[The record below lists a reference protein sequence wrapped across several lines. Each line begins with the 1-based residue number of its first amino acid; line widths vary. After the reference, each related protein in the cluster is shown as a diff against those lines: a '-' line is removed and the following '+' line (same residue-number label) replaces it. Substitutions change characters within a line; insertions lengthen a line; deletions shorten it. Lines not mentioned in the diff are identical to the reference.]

1 MNRADILNT
10 ARDCVTRDRAATHGE
25 AEDNFA
31 WIAGHWN
38 WWLQDKLE
46 PGASITPYDVA
57 QMMVGFKQARAK
69 GNPAFH
75 DNAIDAVGYSALAG
89 EIALRATE
97 RAATAPQAP
106 SAAQDTRQPVS
117 GLWAPN
123 SYTALHAALI
133 GSTGDTQDGALFP
146 SGWTPETEDEH
157 MNKIADERASGP
169 FVSVSLD
176 DLTTEG

>member
-1 MNRADILNT
+1 MTRADILDAAKACIT
-10 ARDCVTRDRAATHGE
+10 VDRAATHGA

-69 GNPAFH
+69 GNPAH
-75 DNAIDAVGYSALAG
+75 GDNFTDGCGYFALAG

-97 RAATAPQAP
+97 RAATAPQAASP
-106 SAAQDTRQPVS
+106 AHDTRQPVP
-117 GLWAPN
+117 GLYEAPTRLRRG
-123 SYTALHAALI
+123 YER
-133 GSTGDTQDGALFP
+133 
-146 SGWTPETEDEH
+146 TP
-157 MNKIADERASGP
+157 
-169 FVSVSLD
+169 L
-176 DLTTEG
+176 

>member
-1 MNRADILNT
+1 MTRADILDAAKACIT
-10 ARDCVTRDRAATHGE
+10 VDRAATHGA
-25 AEDNFA
+25 AEDSFA

-69 GNPAFH
+69 GNPAH
-75 DNAIDAVGYSALAG
+75 GDNFTDGCGYFALAG

-106 SAAQDTRQPVS
+106 SAAMDSRQP
-117 GLWAPN
+117 
-123 SYTALHAALI
+123 
-133 GSTGDTQDGALFP
+133 
-146 SGWTPETEDEH
+146 TPGVYDEK
-157 MNKIADERASGP
+157 NKRTPA
-169 FVSVSLD
+169 
-176 DLTTEG
+176 

>member
-1 MNRADILNT
+1 MTRADILDAAKVCIT
-10 ARDCVTRDRAATHGE
+10 VDRAATHGN
-25 AEDNFA
+25 AEDSFA

-89 EIALRATE
+89 EIGAKQARSATE
-97 RAATAPQAP
+97 RAAAAPQAAP
-106 SAAQDTRQPVS
+106 THIEPVQPTPGLYGPATRLRR
-117 GLWAPN
+117 G
-123 SYTALHAALI
+123 YER
-133 GSTGDTQDGALFP
+133 
-146 SGWTPETEDEH
+146 TP
-157 MNKIADERASGP
+157 A
-169 FVSVSLD
+169 
-176 DLTTEG
+176 

>member
-1 MNRADILNT
+1 MNRAAILDT
-10 ARDCVTRDRAATHGE
+10 ARDCITRDRAATHGE
-25 AEDNFA
+25 AEENFS

-89 EIALRATE
+89 EIAAQQARSATE

-106 SAAQDTRQPVS
+106 SAAQDTPQ
-117 GLWAPN
+117 LQAP
-123 SYTALHAALI
+123 SLRRGYER
-133 GSTGDTQDGALFP
+133 
-146 SGWTPETEDEH
+146 TP
-157 MNKIADERASGP
+157 
-169 FVSVSLD
+169 L
-176 DLTTEG
+176 

>member
-89 EIALRATE
+89 EIGAKQALRATE
-97 RAATAPQAP
+97 RAAAAPQA
-106 SAAQDTRQPVS
+106 
-117 GLWAPN
+117 
-123 SYTALHAALI
+123 
-133 GSTGDTQDGALFP
+133 
-146 SGWTPETEDEH
+146 
-157 MNKIADERASGP
+157 ASGA
-169 FVSVSLD
+169 SL
-176 DLTTEG
+176 EGERS

>member
-1 MNRADILNT
+1 MNRADILNA
-10 ARDCVTRDRAATHGE
+10 ARDCVTLDRAATHGD

-69 GNPAFH
+69 GNPAH
-75 DNAIDAVGYSALAG
+75 MDSHCDAVGYAALAG

-97 RAATAPQAP
+97 RAATAPQAASP
-106 SAAQDTRQPVS
+106 VADTRQPVP
-117 GLWAPN
+117 GVYGQN
-123 SYTALHAALI
+123 T
-133 GSTGDTQDGALFP
+133 TG
-146 SGWTPETEDEH
+146 
-157 MNKIADERASGP
+157 ERA
-169 FVSVSLD
+169 
-176 DLTTEG
+176 

>member
-1 MNRADILNT
+1 MNRATILDT
-10 ARDCVTRDRAATHGE
+10 ARDCITRDRAATHGN

-69 GNPAFH
+69 GNPAH
-75 DNAIDAVGYSALAG
+75 GDNFTDGCGYFALAG

-97 RAATAPQAP
+97 SAATAPQA
-106 SAAQDTRQPVS
+106 SAGYTEPVQPVP
-117 GLWAPN
+117 GV
-123 SYTALHAALI
+123 Y
-133 GSTGDTQDGALFP
+133 GAK
-146 SGWTPETEDEH
+146 
-157 MNKIADERASGP
+157 N
-169 FVSVSLD
+169 
-176 DLTTEG
+176 EGQSA

>member
-1 MNRADILNT
+1 MNRADILDEA
-10 ARDCVTRDRAATHGE
+10 ARIVTVDRAATHGA
-25 AEDNFA
+25 AEDSFA

-89 EIALRATE
+89 EIGAKQARSATE
-97 RAATAPQAP
+97 RAATAPQAR
-106 SAAQDTRQPVS
+106 SAPTDIGQPTPGLYEAPTRLRR
-117 GLWAPN
+117 G
-123 SYTALHAALI
+123 YER
-133 GSTGDTQDGALFP
+133 
-146 SGWTPETEDEH
+146 TP
-157 MNKIADERASGP
+157 A
-169 FVSVSLD
+169 
-176 DLTTEG
+176 

>member
-31 WIAGHWN
+31 WIASHWN

-69 GNPAFH
+69 GNPAH
-75 DNAIDAVGYSALAG
+75 GDNFTDGCGYFALAG

-97 RAATAPQAP
+97 RAATAPQADQTP
-106 SAAQDTRQPVS
+106 NDTRQPTP
-117 GLWAPN
+117 GLYGPATRLRRG
-123 SYTALHAALI
+123 YER
-133 GSTGDTQDGALFP
+133 
-146 SGWTPETEDEH
+146 TP
-157 MNKIADERASGP
+157 A
-169 FVSVSLD
+169 
-176 DLTTEG
+176 

>member
-1 MNRADILNT
+1 MTRADILDAAKACIT
-10 ARDCVTRDRAATHGE
+10 VDRAATHGE
-25 AEDNFA
+25 AEDSFA

-89 EIALRATE
+89 EIGAKQALRATE
-97 RAATAPQAP
+97 RAATAPQAAP
-106 SAAQDTRQPVS
+106 TLNDTRQPVP
-117 GLWAPN
+117 GVYGAEITDCDDAPV
-123 SYTALHAALI
+123 SAITYRR
-133 GSTGDTQDGALFP
+133 
-146 SGWTPETEDEH
+146 TPE
-157 MNKIADERASGP
+157 
-169 FVSVSLD
+169 
-176 DLTTEG
+176 

>member
-10 ARDCVTRDRAATHGE
+10 ARDCVTRDRAATHGA

-69 GNPAFH
+69 GNPAH
-75 DNAIDAVGYSALAG
+75 GDNFTDGCGYFALAG
-89 EIALRATE
+89 EIAQRATD
-97 RAATAPQAP
+97 RAAEGTLGVSGGMDA
-106 SAAQDTRQPVS
+106 RQP
-117 GLWAPN
+117 APGV
-123 SYTALHAALI
+123 YEA
-133 GSTGDTQDGALFP
+133 
-146 SGWTPETEDEH
+146 
-157 MNKIADERASGP
+157 KK
-169 FVSVSLD
+169 
-176 DLTTEG
+176 EGQSA

>member
-10 ARDCVTRDRAATHGE
+10 ARDCVTRDRAATHGD

-38 WWLQDKLE
+38 WWLQDKLM

-69 GNPAFH
+69 GNPAFR

-89 EIALRATE
+89 EIGAKQARSATE
-97 RAATAPQAP
+97 RAATAPQAD
-106 SAAQDTRQPVS
+106 QTLNDTRQPTP
-117 GLWAPN
+117 GTYEAPTRLRRG
-123 SYTALHAALI
+123 YER
-133 GSTGDTQDGALFP
+133 
-146 SGWTPETEDEH
+146 TP
-157 MNKIADERASGP
+157 
-169 FVSVSLD
+169 L
-176 DLTTEG
+176 

>member
-1 MNRADILNT
+1 MTRAPAPCTRAGILEEA
-10 ARDCVTRDRAATHGE
+10 ARIVTRDRAATHGD
-25 AEDNFA
+25 AENNFA

-89 EIALRATE
+89 EIGAKQARSATE
-97 RAATAPQAP
+97 RAAEGALGVYGAT
-106 SAAQDTRQPVS
+106 DTRQPVP
-117 GLWAPN
+117 GVYEQKN
-123 SYTALHAALI
+123 
-133 GSTGDTQDGALFP
+133 TGEGNDPDAQHFDAINR
-146 SGWTPETEDEH
+146 
-157 MNKIADERASGP
+157 M
-169 FVSVSLD
+169 LD
-176 DLTTEG
+176 RWGI

>member
-1 MNRADILNT
+1 MTRADILDAAKACIT
-10 ARDCVTRDRAATHGE
+10 VDRAATHGA

-31 WIAGHWN
+31 WIAGHCN

-89 EIALRATE
+89 EIGAKQARSATE
-97 RAATAPQAP
+97 RAATAPQAASP
-106 SAAQDTRQPVS
+106 VADTRQPTP
-117 GLWAPN
+117 GLYGPATRLRRG
-123 SYTALHAALI
+123 YER
-133 GSTGDTQDGALFP
+133 
-146 SGWTPETEDEH
+146 TP
-157 MNKIADERASGP
+157 A
-169 FVSVSLD
+169 
-176 DLTTEG
+176 

>member
-1 MNRADILNT
+1 MTRADILDT
-10 ARDCVTRDRAATHGE
+10 ARDCITRDRAATHGD
-25 AEDNFA
+25 AENNFA

-89 EIALRATE
+89 EIGAKQAHRATE
-97 RAATAPQAP
+97 RAAEG
-106 SAAQDTRQPVS
+106 SLGVSGAQDTRQPVP
-117 GLWAPN
+117 GVWAQN
-123 SYTALHAALI
+123 CYSALHASI
-133 GSTGDTQDGALFP
+133 VGPVTDDGALFP
-146 SGWTPETEDEH
+146 SGWTPEMDHPAET
-157 MNKIADERASGP
+157 K
-169 FVSVSLD
+169 
-176 DLTTEG
+176 EG

>member
-25 AEDNFA
+25 AEDNFT

-89 EIALRATE
+89 EIGAKQARSATE
-97 RAATAPQAP
+97 RPATAPQAP
-106 SAAQDTRQPVS
+106 SAAQDTRQPVP
-117 GLWAPN
+117 GVWALN
-123 SYTALHAALI
+123 SYTALHERLI
-133 GSTGDTQDGALFP
+133 GSTHDTQDGALFP
-146 SGWTPETEDEH
+146 SGWTPEME
-157 MNKIADERASGP
+157 ERA
-169 FVSVSLD
+169 
-176 DLTTEG
+176 